1 MAVSAPRCRVDDLI
15 LLSVIIPCHNEAVS
29 IEPLLHAVLAQL
41 EGRDI
46 ELIVVDDGSTDG
58 TSEEASSVP
67 SVKIVRLEKNQG
79 KGVALQKG
87 IEAAGGDILFLMD
100 GDGQD
105 DPADIIPMLDEIE
118 KGAAFVN
125 GSKFIGSME
134 PGAISRINYYGN
146 RFMSFLI
153 NILFNARIT
162 DSQSGFRAIKRS
174 VLDGWRLDS
183 IEYEIETEMLCKA
196 LKAKVEVREVA
207 VTRKPRTGGATG
219 FQRYHNGWR
228 VMMMIFKERLN
239 N

>member
-1 MAVSAPRCRVDDLI
+1 MI
-15 LLSVIIPCHNEAVS
+15 LLSVIIPCHNEAAS
-29 IEPLLHAVLAQL
+29 IEPLLHAVVAQL

-105 DPADIIPMLDEIE
+105 DPADIIPMLGEIE

-219 FQRYHNGWR
+219 FQRYRNGWR

-239 N
+239 Y